1 MVKNNVYLTNGEKVI
16 IQVGIA
22 FVYEY
27 MDQNPN
33 FKTFLKE
40 KGYGNSVTR
49 KKIKALLKK
58 IPID

>member
-1 MVKNNVYLTNGEKVI
+1 MVKNNVYLTTGEKVI

-40 KGYGNSVTR
+40 KGYAGAVTKR
-49 KKIKALLKK
+49 KIKALLKK
-58 IPID
+58 IPVD